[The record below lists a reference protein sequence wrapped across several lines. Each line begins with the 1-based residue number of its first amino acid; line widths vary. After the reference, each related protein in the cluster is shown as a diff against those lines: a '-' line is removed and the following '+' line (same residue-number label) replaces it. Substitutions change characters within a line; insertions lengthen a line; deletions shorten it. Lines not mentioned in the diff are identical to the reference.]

1 MRGKNTKE
9 PPHIGCK
16 AQYCGTFFVSLN
28 FIVLSNPGQ
37 VPEPTAAA
45 SRYPAPHGSVG
56 ALNRAAGTYEDVFC
70 RLVNPIAI
78 RGADYAHHISL
89 SPSKILKLRWPFR
102 ISWATKV
109 VQTFVPNDDSCAVST
124 LETTVRRSAGRPVGR
139 QPAASRP
146 TMLEKMKFVEIVC

>member
-1 MRGKNTKE
+1 MRGENTKE
-9 PPHIGCK
+9 PRHIGCK

-109 VQTFVPNDDSCAVST
+109 VQTFVPNDDGCAVST
-124 LETTVRRSAGRPVGR
+124 LETTTRQSASLPTAYNVG
-139 QPAASRP
+139 
-146 TMLEKMKFVEIVC
+146 ENEIC